1 MGTTAEG
8 STRREGSFNISKVSW
23 SEEESEDSKV
33 SAHKISARQW
43 MTMAV
48 LVYVNLINYMDR
60 LTLAG
65 ILEEVKQEFDAND
78 ARAGILQ
85 TAFILS
91 YMLFAPLFGY
101 LGDRY
106 SRKYLMAAGVFLWSV
121 LTLLGSL
128 VSGNP
133 SNHGKGWL
141 HPDFLL
147 FLSCRAMVGIGEA
160 SYSTIAPTLISD
172 MFVGDRRS
180 KMLGLFYFAIPV
192 GSGLG
197 YIVGSET
204 ARAFGSW
211 QWGLRVTPGLGLLA
225 VLLIVLLVTEPPR
238 GASEG
243 HGKLEAGSYKDDL
256 ADLAGNPTYIF
267 TTLGFTCVT
276 FCTGALSW
284 WGPIF
289 IQRGLKTLAEDERP
303 MQPSTVPFIFGLVT
317 MLSGIVGVPLG
328 MILSTKLR
336 AIYPRAD
343 PIICGAGI
351 LTSAL
356 FLTFGIL
363 HCDSNIVL
371 ALVLI
376 FIGEVSLNLNW
387 SIVADMVLYV
397 VSPTCRG
404 TAEAVQILL
413 SHALGDAGSPY
424 LIGLLSDYIYSAMIP
439 KTPCEEP
446 MKSNETLGMSDDRK
460 EESMGMSDNR
470 SDGCEYAWEAFASLQ
485 YSFFTNSGVEVLG
498 GVLFLVGAIFIVR
511 DRRACEKAAEE
522 AEKSAAKLYE
532 LK

>member
-1 MGTTAEG
+1 MMCKHLSKHCIKLANTLLGAIAICFCHVKESVLCTFADYILGVFFGMGTTAEG
-8 STRREGSFNISKVSW
+8 STREDSFDISKVSL
-23 SEEESEDSKV
+23 SEEVSKDSEVSVHKV
-33 SAHKISARQW
+33 SPMQW

-106 SRKYLMAAGVFLWSV
+106 SRKYLMAGGVFLWSV

-147 FLSCRAMVGIGEA
+147 FLGCRSMVGIGEA

-172 MFVGDRRS
+172 MFVGDLRS

-211 QWGLRVTPGLGLLA
+211 QWGLRVTPALGLIA
-225 VLLIVLLVTEPPR
+225 VLLILFLVTEPPR

-243 HGKLEAGSYKDDL
+243 HRKLEAGSYKEDL
-256 ADLAGNPTYIF
+256 ANLAGNPTYIF

-276 FCTGALSW
+276 FCTGALAW

-289 IQRGLKTLAEDERP
+289 IQRGLKTLAKGERP
-303 MQPSTVPFIFGLVT
+303 MQPSSVPFVFGLVT

-343 PIICGAGI
+343 PIICGTGI
-351 LTSAL
+351 LISAL

-363 HCDSNIVL
+363 FCDSNIVL

-376 FIGEVSLNLNW
+376 FFGEVSLNLNW

-404 TAEAVQILL
+404 TAEALQILL

-424 LIGLLSDYIYSAMIP
+424 LIGLLSDGIYSAMIQQS
-439 KTPCEEP
+439 PCDELQQLV
-446 MKSNETLGMSDDRK
+446 KSNETLR
-460 EESMGMSDNR
+460 
-470 SDGCEYAWEAFASLQ
+470 EAI
-485 YSFFTNSGVEVLG
+485 N
-498 GVLFLVGAIFIVR
+498 
-511 DRRACEKAAEE
+511 
-522 AEKSAAKLYE
+522 
-532 LK
+532 

>member
-1 MGTTAEG
+1 MGNPPEG
-8 STRREGSFNISKVSW
+8 SLRRKEDSVRVS
-23 SEEESEDSKV
+23 SEEGIKYSDASVSKNKKA
-33 SAHKISARQW
+33 SLWQW

-65 ILEEVKQEFDAND
+65 ILEDVKEEFNAND

-133 SNHGKGWL
+133 SNRDKGWL

-147 FLSCRAMVGIGEA
+147 FLGCRAMVGIGEA

-172 MFVGDRRS
+172 MFVGDLRS
-180 KMLGLFYFAIPV
+180 RMLGLFYFAIPV

-211 QWGLRVTPGLGLLA
+211 QWGLRVTPGLGLIA
-225 VLLIVLLVTEPPR
+225 VLLILFLVKDPPR

-243 HGKLEAGSYKDDL
+243 HGPLEAGSYRDDL
-256 ADLAGNPTYIF
+256 AYLAGNSTYIL

-276 FCTGALSW
+276 FCTGALAW

-289 IQRGLKTLAEDERP
+289 IQRGLKTLAEKERP
-303 MQPSTVPFIFGLVT
+303 IQISSVPFIFGLVT

-343 PIICGAGI
+343 PIICGVGI
-351 LTSAL
+351 LISAL
-356 FLTFGIL
+356 FLTIAIFL
-363 HCDSNIVL
+363 SDNNVVL

-376 FIGEVSLNLNW
+376 FFGEVSLNLNW

-404 TAEAVQILL
+404 TAEALQILL

-424 LIGLLSDYIYSAMIP
+424 LIGVLSDIIYSSMIA
-439 KTPCEEP
+439 KIPCEKLQQP
-446 MKSNETLGMSDDRK
+446 IKSNNTREGVKNHFTESVRK
-460 EESMGMSDNR
+460 
-470 SDGCEYAWEAFASLQ
+470 
-485 YSFFTNSGVEVLG
+485 G
-498 GVLFLVGAIFIVR
+498 GQTA
-511 DRRACEKAAEE
+511 
-522 AEKSAAKLYE
+522 
-532 LK
+532 

>member
-1 MGTTAEG
+1 
-8 STRREGSFNISKVSW
+8 
-23 SEEESEDSKV
+23 
-33 SAHKISARQW
+33 

-204 ARAFGSW
+204 ARALGSW
-211 QWGLRVTPGLGLLA
+211 Q
-225 VLLIVLLVTEPPR
+225 
-238 GASEG
+238 
-243 HGKLEAGSYKDDL
+243 
-256 ADLAGNPTYIF
+256 
-267 TTLGFTCVT
+267 
-276 FCTGALSW
+276 
-284 WGPIF
+284 
-289 IQRGLKTLAEDERP
+289 
-303 MQPSTVPFIFGLVT
+303 
-317 MLSGIVGVPLG
+317 
-328 MILSTKLR
+328 
-336 AIYPRAD
+336 
-343 PIICGAGI
+343 
-351 LTSAL
+351 
-356 FLTFGIL
+356 
-363 HCDSNIVL
+363 
-371 ALVLI
+371 
-376 FIGEVSLNLNW
+376 
-387 SIVADMVLYV
+387 
-397 VSPTCRG
+397 
-404 TAEAVQILL
+404 
-413 SHALGDAGSPY
+413 
-424 LIGLLSDYIYSAMIP
+424 
-439 KTPCEEP
+439 
-446 MKSNETLGMSDDRK
+446 
-460 EESMGMSDNR
+460 
-470 SDGCEYAWEAFASLQ
+470 
-485 YSFFTNSGVEVLG
+485 
-498 GVLFLVGAIFIVR
+498 
-511 DRRACEKAAEE
+511 
-522 AEKSAAKLYE
+522 
-532 LK
+532 